1 MSIRA
6 KKVQVLVEY
15 RCSMCK
21 AKNTIHD
28 DYLCPSC
35 RAKQEAKKEA
45 EDLERE
51 RNGWN
56 MALLRVRRERKIS
69 INDLAKM
76 ANITTYAYKQYEQGK
91 ADPKNSTRVRIA
103 RALGARPEELWPYA
117 HLVRCRTCMRYFET
131 ENEVT
136 CPACKEA
143 ARREAEGRVS
153 RMTGT
158 NEKEISRIARE
169 ARRQGLSYGKA
180 VALEHERR

>member
-1 MSIRA
+1 MSLRT
-6 KKVQVLVEY
+6 KKVLGEY
-15 RCSMCK
+15 RCGLCK
-21 AKNTIHD
+21 AKHTIHD

-35 RAKQEAKKEA
+35 RAKQEAKKAA

-51 RNGWN
+51 KNGWN
-56 MALLRVRRERKIS
+56 MALLRARRERKIS
-69 INDLAKM
+69 INDLAK
-76 ANITTYAYKQYEQGK
+76 AASITAYSYKQYEQGK
-91 ADPKNSTRVRIA
+91 SDPKNSTRVRIA
-103 RALGARPEELWPYA
+103 RALGAKPEELWPYA

-131 ENEVT
+131 ETEVT

-153 RMTGT
+153 RLTGA